1 MRAKVYSMLEQHV
14 RFVVYK
20 NTQQYD
26 LYDIK
31 NAYLCDLIFFL
42 CQYHYSMILESLVHS
57 SNAANNQKKLANS
70 LGELKIVVSATFH
83 MECCK

>member
-31 NAYLCDLIFFL
+31 NAYLCDLIFF
-42 CQYHYSMILESLVHS
+42 YV
-57 SNAANNQKKLANS
+57 NS
-70 LGELKIVVSATFH
+70 ITV
-83 MECCK
+83 